1 MKEPLK
7 SLDEE
12 SIKNPCDL
20 FILLHKVGLRSKNAE
35 KGSPNEIVLKSKGRD
50 MKVKL

>member
-1 MKEPLK
+1 MKKALK

-12 SIKNPCDL
+12 SIRNLCDL
-20 FILLHKVGLRSKNAE
+20 FILLHKVDLRSKNAE
-35 KGSPNEIVLKSKGRD
+35 KCNPDEIVLRSKGRD